1 MPTHYDRLPH
11 DWRHLPDSDLAA
23 LIPGLSDAD
32 ADMVDCEI
40 ASRPTPADVTTKVA

>member
-11 DWRHLPDSDLAA
+11 DWRHLASSDLAA
-23 LIPGLSDAD
+23 LTAGLSDAD

-40 ASRPTPADVTTKVA
+40 ASRPATADATKVA